1 MRAHHDAITST
12 ASLPLATCEVT
23 STALELPS
31 TSAALVGAP
40 EQAAEPCA
48 PEACTPEPCTPSLTG
63 GASDHQPHMRM
74 SAMPMPTSEKRA
86 WS

>member
-12 ASLPLATCEVT
+12 ASLPLATCDVT

-40 EQAAEPCA
+40 EQAAEP
-48 PEACTPEPCTPSLTG
+48 CTPEPCTPSLTG

-74 SAMPMPTSEKRA
+74 SAMPMPTSEKMA
-86 WS
+86 WSYP

>member
-12 ASLPLATCEVT
+12 ASLPRATCAVT

-31 TSAALVGAP
+31 TSVALVGAL
-40 EQAAEPCA
+40 EQAPEP
-48 PEACTPEPCTPSLTG
+48 CTPEPCTPSLTG
-63 GASDHQPHMRM
+63 GASDHQPRMTM
-74 SAMPMPTSEKRA
+74 SALPMPTSEKMA